1 MLISA
6 SSFLFL
12 ISALLA
18 VILSRHQKKE
28 RRFGPGPS
36 NDYTSGS
43 GKKAPFWK
51 RKNNKT
57 HDAELGAVGAGGVAL
72 AEEKH
77 HHKNGNIR
85 PSHDTAMTGS
95 TAAAPDNVYGSVNN
109 KYDREPT
116 VPAIGTAH
124 SPHHDMVTGAP
135 NAGYREPHTGPHP
148 VIHDPEPYA
157 PIHHGG
163 FPHTHPES
171 DRVGY
176 NSRAEAYGSTTR
188 DY

>member
-1 MLISA
+1 M
-6 SSFLFL
+6 
-12 ISALLA
+12 A
-18 VILSRHQKKE
+18 VLLSRHQKKE
-28 RRFGPGPS
+28 KRFGPGPS

-57 HDAELGAVGAGGVAL
+57 RDAELGVVGAGGAAL

-77 HHKNGNIR
+77 HHHNNGTIR

-95 TAAAPDNVYGSVNN
+95 TAAAPDNSYGSVNN

-116 VPAIGTAH
+116 VPVVGTAH
-124 SPHHDMVTGAP
+124 TPHHGVATSAP
-135 NAGYREPHTGPHP
+135 NAGYREPTTGSHP
-148 VIHDPEPYA
+148 VIYDPEPYA

-163 FPHTHPES
+163 FPHSNPES
-171 DRVGY
+171 AVLGHD
-176 NSRAEAYGSTTR
+176 SRAEAYGSTLKT
-188 DY
+188 Y

>member
-1 MLISA
+1 M
-6 SSFLFL
+6 
-12 ISALLA
+12 
-18 VILSRHQKKE
+18 SRNHKKE
-28 RRFGPGPS
+28 KRFGPGPS

-57 HDAELGAVGAGGVAL
+57 HDAELAAVAGGAAL

-77 HHKNGNIR
+77 HHHKNGNVR
-85 PSHDTAMTGS
+85 PSHDTALTGS
-95 TAAAPDNVYGSVNN
+95 TAAPTDNAYGSVNNKYDREPTAPAIGTAHHN

-124 SPHHDMVTGAP
+124 APHHGMTTGAP
-135 NAGYREPHTGPHP
+135 HAGYREPHTGSHP
-148 VIHDPEPYA
+148 VVYNPEPYA
-157 PIHHGG
+157 PIHNNG

-171 DRVGY
+171 AEVGY
-176 NSRAEAYGSTTR
+176 NGPAEAYGSTTR
-188 DY
+188 NY